1 MTSLH
6 EITSGAGGRLEQ
18 QIAFILEIDR
28 LKTVLRKT
36 KLLHEERFEN
46 SAEHS
51 WQLALAAV
59 ILAEYANESLDI
71 TRVLKMLL
79 IHDLIEIYSGD
90 TFHYDKEAD
99 PTLSIREREGARK
112 IFALLPP
119 DQEKELLMLWMEFEE
134 QATAEAQFSTSIDRL
149 MPLLLHA
156 SRQDKGA
163 PRVSTTQMLEKNRQI
178 QQGSQELWALAQ
190 AVIAGPL
197 THRTPD
203 ISS

>member
-1 MTSLH
+1 
-6 EITSGAGGRLEQ
+6 
-18 QIAFILEIDR
+18 
-28 LKTVLRKT
+28 
-36 KLLHEERFEN
+36 
-46 SAEHS
+46 
-51 WQLALAAV
+51 
-59 ILAEYANESLDI
+59 
-71 TRVLKMLL
+71 
-79 IHDLIEIYSGD
+79 
-90 TFHYDKEAD
+90 
-99 PTLSIREREGARK
+99 
-112 IFALLPP
+112 
-119 DQEKELLMLWMEFEE
+119 MEFEE